1 MKTLLCFLALALP
14 ASALTI
20 DGSAGGGVPVRSFN
34 SSDLSAVVTTTA
46 IPVPSGGTL
55 TYGTTNGRYQST
67 VTASTKFN
75 QQLSFTT
82 SGTYAAGQYPTW
94 SSSNPTNAPISA
106 GALVTH
112 VTDGTYLFTATF
124 ASPPMKF
131 SLLLPLTTQTVASTT
146 FINWT
151 AGLLGAD
158 LNTEVDSRITAN
170 GGTIA
175 TTGQL
180 FTSANDTTHVYVRNA
195 ANVFHNLDFTG
206 VSVWQSAVGAGAK
219 FQMSLVTPT
228 DAIGILH
235 ATPAVGTQFIFVDAS
250 NTNYTATVAATTQVD
265 GFALVHLTWS
275 GATPT
280 TLKVYKVFPS
290 NFQNYAPDH
299 NLNYFPTVS
308 VTQTRQLAVGDVTAA
323 SYTSYLSVFEPT
335 ETNRA
340 PFAYSKYSG
349 DSGFPIFAVMNGDL
363 IYIAANYSTSGG
375 SGPVVSS
382 YITDLNAALAAFGGS
397 YPALTQVSLASFP
410 GPY

>member
-1 MKTLLCFLALALP
+1 
-14 ASALTI
+14 
-20 DGSAGGGVPVRSFN
+20 VPVRSFN

-46 IPVPSGGTL
+46 IPVPSGGTP
-55 TYGTTNGRYQST
+55 TYATTNGRYQST
-67 VTASTKFN
+67 VTTSTKFN

-94 SSSNPTNAPISA
+94 SSSNPTNAPIST
-106 GALVTH
+106 GGLVTH
-112 VTDGTYLFTATF
+112 VTDGSYFLTATF

-131 SLLLPLTTQTVASTT
+131 SISISLTTQTVASTT

-158 LNTEVDSRITAN
+158 LNNEVDSRIATN

-195 ANVFHNLDFTG
+195 ANVFHDLEFTG
-206 VSVWQSAVGAGAK
+206 VSVWQSGVGAGAK

-250 NTNYTATVAATTQVD
+250 NTNYTATVSATTQVD
-265 GFALVHLTWS
+265 GFALAHLTWS

-280 TLKVYKVFPS
+280 TLKFYKVFPS

-335 ETNRA
+335 ETTRA
-340 PFAYSKYSG
+340 PFAYNKSSG

-363 IYIAANYSTSGG
+363 IYLAANYSTNGG
-375 SGPVVSS
+375 TGPITSS
-382 YITDLNAALAAFGGS
+382 YIADLNAALAAFSGDT
-397 YPALTQVSLASFP
+397 YQLTQVSLSAFTS
-410 GPY
+410 Y